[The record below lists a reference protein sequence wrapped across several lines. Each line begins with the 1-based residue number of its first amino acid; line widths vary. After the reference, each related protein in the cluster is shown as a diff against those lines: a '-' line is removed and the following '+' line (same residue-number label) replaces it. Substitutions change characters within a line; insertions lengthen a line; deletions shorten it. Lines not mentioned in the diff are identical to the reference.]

1 MTVPLGDLTLAA
13 VKAFQTKKEF
23 FSDGVV
29 GSLTWAALLADPVS
43 SSLPYKKI
51 KITAKSLNVRKG
63 PGTGYAVT
71 KTLTNDPNIYTITE
85 ESVGTGAT
93 LWGKLKSG
101 IGWISLDYT
110 KKV

>member
-1 MTVPLGDLTLAA
+1 MTLTA
-13 VKAFQTKKEF
+13 VKAFQTKKNLL
-23 FSDGVV
+23 SDGVV
-29 GSLTWAALLADPVS
+29 GSLTWAALLADLGN
-43 SSLPYKKI
+43 SSLPYKI